1 MPTALCGH
9 AGRGRTW
16 PLRAVPVAP
25 SGIIVNAVL
34 NNAMNEQRIIAEYL
48 VETPLALEAAAES
61 MAGEQSTGTFT
72 RVPGETDELRERFA
86 ARVESIEELEPMSAP
101 SLPGAARPA
110 GPNPVYSRGH
120 VRISFPLENM
130 GANLPAIVS
139 TVAGNLFELRLISGL
154 RLLDLEFPQAVAKDF
169 LGPQFGIAGTRRLTG
184 VDGRP
189 IIGTIVKPSVGLTP
203 QATAE
208 LVGMLGRADVD
219 FVKDDELMANAPH
232 SPLVDR
238 VRAVMKVVNVLAEA
252 TGRKLMFA
260 FNITDQ
266 LDAMLEHHDTVLA
279 AGGTC
284 VMVSLN
290 SVGLGA
296 VEFLRRRCE
305 LPIHGH
311 RNGWGVY
318 YRHPA
323 LGMEFT
329 AYQKLWRLA
338 GVDHIHVN
346 GLKNKFCEPD
356 ESVVRSIKACL
367 EPMLDGYGGY
377 VVMPVVSSGQW
388 GGQAPETFRQ
398 TRTLD
403 LMYLAG
409 GGIIAHPGGPAAG
422 VAAIRQAWEAAAA
435 GTPLDE
441 FARDHEE
448 LRQSIEFFGRFAH
461 SK

>member
-1 MPTALCGH
+1 MRMTD
-9 AGRGRTW
+9 
-16 PLRAVPVAP
+16 
-25 SGIIVNAVL
+25 
-34 NNAMNEQRIIAEYL
+34 QRIIAEYL
-48 VETPLALEAAAES
+48 VETPLELAAAAES

-72 RVPGETDELRERFA
+72 RVPGETDEVRERFA
-86 ARVESIEELEPMSAP
+86 ARVESIEELEPLTQP
-101 SLPGAARPA
+101 SLPGAVKSNRASPR
-110 GPNPVYSRGH
+110 YSRGR

-130 GANLPAIVS
+130 GANLPALVS
-139 TVAGNLFELRLISGL
+139 TVAGNLFELRLLSGL
-154 RLLDLEFPQAVAKDF
+154 RLLDLEFPESLVDAF
-169 LGPQFGIAGTRRLTG
+169 PGPQFGVTGTRRMTG
-184 VDGRP
+184 VEGRP

-203 QATAE
+203 EATAE
-208 LVGMLGRADVD
+208 LVRTLGEAGVD
-219 FVKDDELMANAPH
+219 FVKDDELMANASH
-232 SPLVDR
+232 SPLKVR
-238 VRAVMKVVNVLAEA
+238 VAAVMEVVNELAEA

-266 LDAMLEHHDTVLA
+266 LDRMLEHHDIVLA

-296 VEFLRRRCE
+296 VEFLRRRCK

-311 RNGWGVY
+311 RNGWGMY

-323 LGMEFT
+323 LGMDFA

-338 GVDHIHVN
+338 GVDQIHVN

-356 ESVVRSIKACL
+356 ESVVRSIRACL
-367 EPMLDGYGGY
+367 EPMAGRGP
-377 VVMPVVSSGQW
+377 VMPVVSSGQW
-388 GGQAPETFRQ
+388 GGQAPETYRQ
-398 TRTLD
+398 TRTVD

-435 GTPLDE
+435 GVPLDQY
-441 FARDHEE
+441 AQDHEE
-448 LRQSIEFFGRFAH
+448 LQQSIEFYGKLAH